1 MAANNTTVAAM
12 PIKDLRPGMNNLN
25 LTFIVIEIGRPTTTK
40 ENQVSMLAIG
50 HADYGDHGILIICAG
65 GQDYQGC

>member
-1 MAANNTTVAAM
+1 MAANNTTAAAM

-40 ENQVSMLAIG
+40 ENQVSMLAM
-50 HADYGDHGILIICAG
+50 LTMVTMVF
-65 GQDYQGC
+65 

>member
-1 MAANNTTVAAM
+1 MAANNTTAAAAM

-40 ENQVSMLAIG
+40 EYQVIISAMLTM
-50 HADYGDHGILIICAG
+50 LF
-65 GQDYQGC
+65 